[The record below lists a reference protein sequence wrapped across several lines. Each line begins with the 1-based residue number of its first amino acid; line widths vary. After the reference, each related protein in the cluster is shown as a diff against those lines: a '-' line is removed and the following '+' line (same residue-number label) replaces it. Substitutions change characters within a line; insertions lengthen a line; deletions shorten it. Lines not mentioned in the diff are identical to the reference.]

1 VAIVNYERIKKTTRL
16 YFVCGL
22 RAVNLLYKQS
32 QALKRL
38 GLRLTA
44 PPDADSVEKAFD
56 KHLEEVEILRK
67 KMAEEEKKVVKDIV
81 KSIEQKLIPHKNT
94 PAVCTVRQEG
104 EEAEREREKRKKT
117 CKKKRRKR
125 SRILSR
131 ILNRKSSACILERA
145 RRKF

>member
-1 VAIVNYERIKKTTRL
+1 MAIVNYERIKRTTRL

-56 KHLEEVEILRK
+56 KHMEEVENLRK
-67 KMAEEEKKVVKDIV
+67 KMAEEEKKVIKDIV
-81 KSIEQKLIPHKNT
+81 KNIEQKLVPQKNNAGVSNFLPSHHSLFQGT
-94 PAVCTVRQEG
+94 PVSFLIRQ
-104 EEAEREREKRKKT
+104 
-117 CKKKRRKR
+117 
-125 SRILSR
+125 
-131 ILNRKSSACILERA
+131 SSFRNSAFRDSLFHDSLLFFR
-145 RRKF
+145 